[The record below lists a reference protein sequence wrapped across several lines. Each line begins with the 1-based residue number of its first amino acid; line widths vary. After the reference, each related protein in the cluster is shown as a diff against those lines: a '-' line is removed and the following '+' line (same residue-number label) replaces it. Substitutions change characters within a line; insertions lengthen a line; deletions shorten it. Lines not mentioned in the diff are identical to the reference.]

1 MHAEMATAT
10 SASWRLMEPVPTGS
24 VQLPVEAERYTI
36 IIHHSD
42 CGTHA
47 VNKQLGCVRVLF
59 GIGLEHVG
67 LRPTTIALLWRER
80 KPTCTRTD
88 TVQPCHT
95 SFGL

>member
-47 VNKQLGCVRVLF
+47 VNKQL
-59 GIGLEHVG
+59 
-67 LRPTTIALLWRER
+67 A
-80 KPTCTRTD
+80 
-88 TVQPCHT
+88 
-95 SFGL
+95 